1 MFALQDRR
9 LRPAALV
16 GIALSIAIAVLYL
29 EPVYAALGGSTV
41 LWIYDLS
48 IILLALFGAALALML
63 ARQFESGEVLR
74 QIWLLLGIAL
84 LLWGIGEAVWAFYEL
99 VLQTD
104 PYPSP
109 ADVVWVIGYIPLFA
123 ALALRFRSL
132 QATPDRWQ
140 VIVIAVVFV
149 VLAVILAVSVFAPI
163 LGDPEV
169 TPAEKFIGVLYPV
182 GDLIVGT
189 GALLIMLVL
198 IGGTLSRPWLFI
210 ALGFIVVSAADLLYT
225 YLDWQGL
232 YLSGSEKNLL
242 SALSDVPYYI
252 SYIIIDFGLFLQARL
267 QKII

>member
-1 MFALQDRR
+1 MFELENWR
-9 LRPAALV
+9 LRFVALI
-16 GIALSIAIAVLYL
+16 GIALSLIVAILYIA
-29 EPVYAALGGSTV
+29 PVRTALGGSTL
-41 LWIYDLS
+41 LWFYDLS
-48 IILLALFGAALALML
+48 IIILAWLGAALSLML
-63 ARQFESGEVLR
+63 ARRFERGEVLR
-74 QIWLLLGIAL
+74 TIWLMLGVAL
-84 LLWGIGEAVWAFYEL
+84 LLWGLGEAIWAYYEL

-123 ALALRFRSL
+123 ALALRFQSL
-132 QATPDRWQ
+132 QATPDRGQ
-140 VIVIAVVFV
+140 VIAIVVIAVAVAGILGVF
-149 VLAVILAVSVFAPI
+149 VFAPI

-169 TPAEKFIGVLYPV
+169 TLVEKVVGVLYPV
-182 GDLIVGT
+182 GDLIVGI

-225 YLDWQGL
+225 YADWQGL
-232 YLSGSEKNLL
+232 YLSGSDKNLL

-252 SYIIIDFGLFLQARL
+252 SYIIIDFGLILQARL